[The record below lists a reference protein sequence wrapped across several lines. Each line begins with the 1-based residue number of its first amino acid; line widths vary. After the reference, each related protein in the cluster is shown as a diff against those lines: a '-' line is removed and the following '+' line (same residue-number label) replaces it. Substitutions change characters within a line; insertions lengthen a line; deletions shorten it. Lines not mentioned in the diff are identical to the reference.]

1 MIRKSAKFDLKLSC
15 QRPFP
20 AGLSHK
26 AALSEEQNER
36 KFTSEIQEPLTA
48 SFHSVTEN
56 SLKVT
61 DQERWNQHVVEA
73 VWGNPA

>member
-1 MIRKSAKFDLKLSC
+1 MIRKSAKFDLKLSY

-26 AALSEEQNER
+26 AALSEEQNEG

-48 SFHSVTEN
+48 SFHS
-56 SLKVT
+56 
-61 DQERWNQHVVEA
+61 
-73 VWGNPA
+73 